1 MGMHIEEED
10 WKKVQ
15 NWLTSYRIACHKQAE
30 SAKHE
35 KIKEFYEET
44 SKEVRSFL
52 QKYEVKK

>member
-1 MGMHIEEED
+1 MHIEEED